1 MIVRVLITAL
11 NGFTFV
17 FLLLLAF
24 FFATMTV
31 AEAPIIAGIL
41 LLASID
47 ALDDV
52 ARSVTGRSLVPVEKS
67 IYRLANYVFESISG
81 IVGMAMVLYGMLYI
95 HYFTI
100 PFWFGV
106 ILAGTMM
113 VVTAIYDMFKLRYG
127 KKVVSVR
134 AVKYL

>member
-1 MIVRVLITAL
+1 MLTRVLVTAL

-17 FLLLLAF
+17 FLLIVAM
-24 FFATMTV
+24 FFATMTSP
-31 AEAPIIAGIL
+31 EAP
-41 LLASID
+41 LLAVLVLLSSVD

-52 ARSVTGRSLVPVEKS
+52 ARSVTGRSLIPVEKS

-127 KKVVSVR
+127 RKVVSVR